1 MGSSYRLDRITT
13 LVFGIVLA
21 IGMMGCGGGGGTPSP
36 TPTPTPIPTPT
47 PTPTPAP
54 TISSVSPSSVTAGG
68 PAFVLTVNGSNYVSS
83 SVVQF
88 NGSPRST
95 VQLSATQ
102 VQGTITAADI
112 AAGAQN
118 TIIVANPAG
127 QGGASGGFG
136 LTVNN
141 PVPAISS
148 VNPAALAAGGAGFT
162 MTVTGSNF

>member
-1 MGSSYRLDRITT
+1 
-13 LVFGIVLA
+13 
-21 IGMMGCGGGGGTPSP
+21 
-36 TPTPTPIPTPT
+36 
-47 PTPTPAP
+47 
-54 TISSVSPSSVTAGG
+54 VTAGG

-118 TIIVANPAG
+118 TITVANPAG
-127 QGGASGGFG
+127 QGDKAELLEVSDSPSTIRFRRF
-136 LTVNN
+136 
-141 PVPAISS
+141 PA
-148 VNPAALAAGGAGFT
+148 
-162 MTVTGSNF
+162 